1 MSKAVSF
8 VKLDWLTIKPFLT
21 MKNLVLVL
29 GLAVFLARFAKMS
42 TLALIYPMV
51 FGNLYTTY
59 PFASGSEFAS
69 LDSLYAV
76 LGIERADVVK
86 GRYLYALTVNAITV
100 VFSILVLKVT
110 TIGMEETLAIQ
121 EILLIVLSM
130 AAMYNLMQAIQ
141 IPILFSVPYA
151 KAKFVSVIPF
161 VLLPTIFVLGGQAL
175 KRFFPNASIDG
186 LTAWIAA
193 NPWITA
199 AIVVVTWIAI
209 LWISYRISLY
219 LYRKRELE

>member
-1 MSKAVSF
+1 M
-8 VKLDWLTIKPFLT
+8 
-21 MKNLVLVL
+21 
-29 GLAVFLARFAKMS
+29 
-42 TLALIYPMV
+42 
-51 FGNLYTTY
+51 
-59 PFASGSEFAS
+59 
-69 LDSLYAV
+69 
-76 LGIERADVVK
+76 GIERADVVK